1 MKKVLIADDH
11 QIFLAGL
18 RMIFADNK
26 DFFIAKEVNNGQEV
40 LDAFRKEVFDFAILD
55 INMPIFNG
63 IVVCKKLAE
72 KYPTCKVIFL
82 TMYSDLKFV
91 NEFAKSNAYGY
102 VLKNA
107 GKAELLK
114 ALVYANKGEKYISS
128 ELKYTTHWAE
138 LDSSKYQALTKR
150 EMEIIGLLAK
160 GKSSQQIAEDLC
172 LSVFTVNTHRKN
184 ILHKLQL
191 KNAAGIVKF
200 ALENNMI

>member
-18 RMIFADNK
+18 RMIFADSK

-40 LDAFRKEVFDFAILD
+40 LDAFKKEIFDFAILD

-63 IVVCKKLAE
+63 IVIGKKLAE
-72 KYPTCKVIFL
+72 KYPSCKVIFL
-82 TMYSDLKFV
+82 TMYSDVKFV
-91 NEFAKSNAYGY
+91 NEFARSNAFGY

-107 GKAELLK
+107 GKSELLQ
-114 ALVYANKGEKYISS
+114 ALQCAEKGEKYISN
-128 ELKYTTHWAE
+128 ELQYTPDKLD
-138 LDSSKYQALTKR
+138 LDSSKYQTLTKR

-184 ILHKLQL
+184 ILHKLNL